1 MKKEGLGWR
10 IAGGVLIAVGILV
23 VLFPLY
29 VAFINSFKTMEEAGR
44 NFFALPSEWTLENY
58 ITLFQKDNY
67 FIYVRNSAIITIVSV
82 IFVSICVPAV
92 SYPLARNFHARYYK
106 FVYYYLVIGI
116 FVPFQVIMLPLT
128 VTMTKLGLANI
139 PGVILLYIV
148 LSLSKGVFLF
158 VNYIRG
164 LPLEIEDAAKIDGCS
179 VFQLYRRIILPLTRP
194 MLATLIIMDALWFW
208 NDFVLPQLMLN
219 KTPDYWTLPLFQY
232 NFKTEYAFNYT
243 MAFTAYLL
251 SMLPMLIIYVCLQ
264 KHIVK
269 GLTAGAVKS

>member
-1 MKKEGLGWR
+1 
-10 IAGGVLIAVGILV
+10 
-23 VLFPLY
+23 
-29 VAFINSFKTMEEAGR
+29 
-44 NFFALPSEWTLENY
+44 
-58 ITLFQKDNY
+58 
-67 FIYVRNSAIITIVSV
+67 
-82 IFVSICVPAV
+82 
-92 SYPLARNFHARYYK
+92 
-106 FVYYYLVIGI
+106 
-116 FVPFQVIMLPLT
+116 MLPLT

-232 NFKTEYAFNYT
+232 NFKTEYALNYT